1 MIATAR
7 YRAYSAYSAYNA
19 YSAYSAYS
27 AHRGHRCGSSGSS
40 CRELQGAVV
49 CAAARCREL
58 QQPQRAVVSHNRGSG
73 RRPKV
78 GAAAAAY

>member
-27 AHRGHRCGSSGSS
+27 
-40 CRELQGAVV
+40 
-49 CAAARCREL
+49 
-58 QQPQRAVVSHNRGSG
+58 
-73 RRPKV
+73 RPPLRKQWKQLS
-78 GAAAAAY
+78 